1 VLYQVYSDMYRDLQI
16 AEDELLQFAAQKSS
30 AWSASVFVLED
41 EFYLEGWLSFV
52 WQTWC
57 TFCRKCIVSSAMGTT
72 TGSGHTIPSLAG
84 ATTEEFVS
92 GAVIR
97 VAKGKPLVWT
107 ANSALRIEP
116 TWGDVDKLHDIVI
129 GLVPNNS
136 ATLLSG
142 ITAASTAA
150 KTFQTIRNAAAHRN
164 HQTLADVNALRSR
177 YVAFPIT
184 HPIHS
189 LFWTSASGAEYLA
202 IEALNEIATAGF
214 VAIG

>member
-1 VLYQVYSDMYRDLQI
+1 MYRDLQI

-116 TWGDVDKLHDIVI
+116 TWGE
-129 GLVPNNS
+129 
-136 ATLLSG
+136 T
-142 ITAASTAA
+142 
-150 KTFQTIRNAAAHRN
+150 
-164 HQTLADVNALRSR
+164 SR
-177 YVAFPIT
+177 YCDRTGSEQFSNFAEWNHCGFNRRQNL
-184 HPIHS
+184 S
-189 LFWTSASGAEYLA
+189 NDSKCGGASESP
-202 IEALNEIATAGF
+202 N
-214 VAIG
+214 IG